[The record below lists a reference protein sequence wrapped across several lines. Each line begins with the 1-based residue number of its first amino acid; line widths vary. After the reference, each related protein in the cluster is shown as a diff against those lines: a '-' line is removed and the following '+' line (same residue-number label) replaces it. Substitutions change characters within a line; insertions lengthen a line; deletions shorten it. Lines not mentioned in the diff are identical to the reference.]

1 MKISGKALR
10 LGSGELIHREYF
22 AVLRQQVEG
31 VTKMLEDKGFDFAKA
46 RRMRNRKY
54 NHYEGIAS

>member
-22 AVLRQQVEG
+22 AVLRQQVDG
-31 VTKMLEDKGFDFAKA
+31 VTKMLEAKGFDFAKA
-46 RRMRNRKY
+46 RRMRDQRYKRYESY
-54 NHYEGIAS
+54 N

>member
-1 MKISGKALR
+1 
-10 LGSGELIHREYF
+10 LIHREYF

>member
-1 MKISGKALR
+1 
-10 LGSGELIHREYF
+10 LIHREYF

-46 RRMRNRKY
+46 RRMRDQRYKRYESY
-54 NHYEGIAS
+54 N